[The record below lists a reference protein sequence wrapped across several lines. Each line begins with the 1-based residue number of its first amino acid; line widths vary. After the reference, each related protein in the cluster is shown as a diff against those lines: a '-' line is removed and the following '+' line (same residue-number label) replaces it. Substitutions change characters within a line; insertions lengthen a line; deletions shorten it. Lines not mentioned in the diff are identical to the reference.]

1 MQKLGIIQAINR
13 RFCKEPGLKSQKGL
27 QQMEKAKTK
36 YRDISFFSEKNQTM
50 MCVHSRRAREYADL
64 LEQVPEVA
72 SYQTSVPPN

>member
-1 MQKLGIIQAINR
+1 
-13 RFCKEPGLKSQKGL
+13 
-27 QQMEKAKTK
+27 MEKAKTK